1 MRTMHASS
9 HIPQGLR
16 SITHR
21 LDCRGMCLRHRC
33 SSAVGILLARD
44 FTPHGL
50 RSNTCRLD
58 CGGMP
63 VRHRCSSAVQST
75 HILTGRDFAGL
86 ASEAIKTGSV
96 LDLAQS
102 RVELHEPFKLG
113 SDEVLR
119 ITGGTIVGDGHS
131 IFQVQ
136 TSRKGLLELRECE
149 LQHLPCL
156 ERSTQSSLG
165 AALFARGKARVA
177 LHGCSISSQA
187 GFGVWLVQKAWVEL
201 HGCTLPRSG
210 RSSIVAFENARLDV
224 CDSLL
229 SDGTPHAICARG
241 DARVRVRA
249 TRIERAE
256 VRAIYI
262 YHSAQL
268 DVHSSTISGSRHA
281 EVAAIQVDS
290 LRPGDEGQVTLA
302 ACNIFADNAGG
313 DLSVTGNVKR
323 YVDGEV
329 DARVATD
336 FGVFSWRSRY

>member
-16 SITHR
+16 SNTHR

-63 VRHRCSSAVQST
+63 VRHRCSSQST

-281 EVAAIQVDS
+281 EVAAIQIDS

-329 DARVATD
+329 DERVATD
-336 FGVFSWRSRY
+336 FGAFSWRSRY